1 MRLTT
6 LLLCLCALAA
16 VTPPASAGLLG
27 SMWDGV
33 VGGAVES
40 ANYIASLFGGD
51 VEVDEDCI
59 SWPPKFC
66 KDLDCPRFVCVNKT
80 VPSDEYT
87 IRRYDASHWVKTSMT
102 GDDNFE
108 DARYTMFMRLFGYIQ
123 GDNEAR
129 KKIPMTVPVL
139 FGMIPKADD
148 TYEANFNMS
157 FFLKMDNAPTPTH
170 QEVQLVDL
178 PEVTVYVR
186 KFGGFAS
193 DVDYVEQAKLLR
205 EVLPEGTQYVHS
217 YFYALGYD
225 SPWTIFGRRN
235 EVWYMGA

>member
-1 MRLTT
+1 M
-6 LLLCLCALAA
+6 A
-16 VTPPASAGLLG
+16 PPASASLLD
-27 SMWDGV
+27 SMWEGITDGV
-33 VGGAVES
+33 VES
-40 ANYIASLFGGD
+40 TNYVAGLFWESGPK
-51 VEVDEDCI
+51 VDEECI
-59 SWPPKFC
+59 WPPKFC
-66 KDLDCPRFVCVNKT
+66 KDLNCPHFVCVNKT

-102 GDDNFE
+102 GNDNFE
-108 DARYTMFMRLFGYIQ
+108 DARYTMFMRLFGYIN
-123 GDNEAR
+123 GDNDAH
-129 KKIPMTVPVL
+129 KKIDMTVPVL
-139 FGMIPKADD
+139 FGMVPKPDD
-148 TYEANFNMS
+148 KYEANFNMS
-157 FFLKMDNAPTPTH
+157 FFLTMADAPAPTH

-193 DVDYVEQAKLLR
+193 DMDYVDQARKLR
-205 EVLPEGTQYVHS
+205 ESLPEGTQYDDS